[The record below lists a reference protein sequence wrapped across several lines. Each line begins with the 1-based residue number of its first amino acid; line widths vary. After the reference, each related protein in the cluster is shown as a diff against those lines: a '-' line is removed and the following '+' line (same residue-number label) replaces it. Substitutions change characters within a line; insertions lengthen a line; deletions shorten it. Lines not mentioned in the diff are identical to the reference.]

1 MRLAGT
7 EMISVEISQTEL
19 EDLILQHIYRKHADL
34 NSPKWSLED
43 FHIDWKSG
51 LGHEKADAVFAMF
64 IRSTPIEGTY
74 RDSKCAGNCGAC
86 SNSVCR

>member
-1 MRLAGT
+1 MKVT
-7 EMISVEISQTEL
+7 ENNMISVEMTQAEL

-34 NSPKWSLED
+34 NGPKWDLED
-43 FHIDWKSG
+43 FNIDWK
-51 LGHEKADAVFAMF
+51 LQEADKPAVFVMF
-64 IRSTPIEGTY
+64 MRANEVHGVY